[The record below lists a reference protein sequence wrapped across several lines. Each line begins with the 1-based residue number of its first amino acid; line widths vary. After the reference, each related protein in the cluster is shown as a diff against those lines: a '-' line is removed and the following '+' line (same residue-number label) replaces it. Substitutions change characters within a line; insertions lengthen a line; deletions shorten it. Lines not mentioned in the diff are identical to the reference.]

1 MYLEQL
7 EYLVDISETKSFTA
21 TAQRLYIT
29 QQAVSRSIQQ
39 LEKELGIDIL
49 IRTKHGIVFTE
60 QGNRVLAFA
69 QKVLQDEYALI
80 DDLGILQ
87 GEERDSLAKKINIC
101 SASSVINIVLP
112 RIMAKGEVQKQKYDI
127 NISITDN
134 VDTLLEQL
142 MSGERDVGLLSV
154 NEKLLCQAM
163 EPYQNDLQMDLL
175 ARDDMVM
182 VMDRKYYKGD
192 SRYFDFDLNPD
203 SIHTLY
209 NLIPYD
215 REAFEQH
222 VVCSSDADFH
232 RSMMEEAGAV
242 VCMSGLAQQYFF
254 NKKKYITL
262 QIDKAFNPVIVHAAI
277 YRKTEKKYI
286 KDFIAKIR
294 IEMQMK

>member
-1 MYLEQL
+1 M
-7 EYLVDISETKSFTA
+7 DISETKSFTA

-215 REAFEQH
+215 QEAFEQH

-254 NKKKYITL
+254 NKKKYIIL

>member
-1 MYLEQL
+1 M
-7 EYLVDISETKSFTA
+7 
-21 TAQRLYIT
+21 
-29 QQAVSRSIQQ
+29 
-39 LEKELGIDIL
+39 

-60 QGNRVLAFA
+60 QGKRVLEFA
-69 QKVLQDEYALI
+69 QKVLQDERALV
-80 DDLGILQ
+80 DDLGVLQ
-87 GEERDSLAKKINIC
+87 EDENGPQAKKINIC

-112 RIMAKGEVQKQKYDI
+112 RILAKGETQNQKYDI

-163 EPYQNDLQMDLL
+163 EHYQDDLQMDIL

-192 SRYFDFDLNPD
+192 SRYFDFESSLNN
-203 SIHTLY
+203 IHTLY

-215 REAFEQH
+215 QNAFEQH
-222 VVCSSDADFH
+222 MVCSSDADFH
-232 RSMMEEAGAV
+232 RSMMEEAGAI

-254 NKKKYITL
+254 NKKKYVIL
-262 QIDKAFNPVIVHAAI
+262 QIDRIFNPVIVHAAI
-277 YRKTEKKYI
+277 YRRTEKQYI

-294 IEMQMK
+294 LEMQMK